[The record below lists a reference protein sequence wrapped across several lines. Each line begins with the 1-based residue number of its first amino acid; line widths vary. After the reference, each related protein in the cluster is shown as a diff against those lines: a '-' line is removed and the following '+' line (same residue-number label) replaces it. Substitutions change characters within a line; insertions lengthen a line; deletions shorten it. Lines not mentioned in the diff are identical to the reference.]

1 MILCKCLSGPWDASV
16 LQLGLLLLALAVVA
30 LELVGG
36 LLGDELDEVGKVP
49 AAAVLLG
56 FLERHKTKSINGL
69 FLGFSFGHREIKFN
83 RSFWGRARK
92 THKRDA
98 RTRPLEPNL
107 T

>member
-69 FLGFSFGHREIKFN
+69 FLAFLLAIGKLNLIGVFGVELGKHTKEMPELDLWN
-83 RSFWGRARK
+83 Q
-92 THKRDA
+92 T
-98 RTRPLEPNL
+98 
-107 T
+107 